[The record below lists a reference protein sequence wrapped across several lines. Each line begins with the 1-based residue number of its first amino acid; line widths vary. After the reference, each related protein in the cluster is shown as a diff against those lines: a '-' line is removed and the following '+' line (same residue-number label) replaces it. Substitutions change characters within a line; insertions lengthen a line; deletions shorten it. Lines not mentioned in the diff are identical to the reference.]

1 MKVGE
6 IKVVG
11 VSSYEKDGKKSY
23 TLHGYTPFEEWEN
36 GDGYKC
42 VTEWT
47 NRVDLSGIKSGMV
60 VTPVYTKG
68 YQGKAVLCNLKIVS
82 EK

>member
-1 MKVGE
+1 MNIGE

-11 VSSYEKDGKKSY
+11 VSKYEKDGKSSY

-36 GDGYKC
+36 GTGYKC
-42 VTEWT
+42 VSEWT
-47 NRVDLSGIKSGMV
+47 NRVDLSGIKPNMV
-60 VTPVYTKG
+60 VAPVYTKG
-68 YQGKAVLCNLKIVS
+68 FQGKAVLCNLNIIS